1 LLGLFDLLSSL
12 VLSWV
17 LLLFIASCCS
27 CGWLW
32 WFGFVKVYPTLSF
45 VFNALFSDSSTSSS
59 VSGDRSYFAARV
71 LEVGMGWEVS
81 WFVDGKG
88 EQAA

>member
-1 LLGLFDLLSSL
+1 LGSSA
-12 VLSWV
+12 VYCF
-17 LLLFIASCCS
+17 LLLL
-27 CGWLW
+27 WLIVVVRFRQSIPDFV
-32 WFGFVKVYPTLSF
+32 FGFQCS
-45 VFNALFSDSSTSSS
+45 FSDSSTSSS